1 MALRGHPCVE
11 LKRSGIRSRGGHGGP
26 PLQLKMST
34 RETSATKTS
43 PDAGRPPLQRNEV
56 SDLDPL
62 LELQQSAG
70 NQAMLRL
77 LGTGTVQTKPN
88 GSHGLMVQRA
98 ARDGAPAPDTAGK
111 ETKPAL
117 IVEDDA
123 REVKPGQMRKTDFLS
138 LLRTAVCATA
148 EEALAGT
155 MWSAMGCPYIER
167 WLDHY
172 SKQSSEHLERALR
185 KYAAPEA
192 VSARSAQDYIPL
204 VSQRLR
210 RGIQEWKTTG
220 EVSDLPE
227 EFAQGG
233 MPGATVSGLMG
244 TVLSGVGSAISGLV
258 SGAGKALSSVGSMLF
273 KEKTGGA
280 ADSDDPQA
288 IREELGDGHALEG
301 GVKHR
306 MQSALGADFSGV
318 RVHSDSSAHAVSD
331 RLNARAFT
339 IGNDI
344 AFGPGEYQP
353 GTPVGDALIAHEL
366 AHVVQQQS
374 ADVAGAPLTKGDASG
389 ALEEEADVSAVGAVV
404 SLWGGAK
411 GLFGNISR
419 NSLPRLRS
427 GLKLQR
433 CSSYSKS
440 DLQKKIDKL
449 PPVADLVAYINK
461 LGGDDRKEAIN
472 DLEKIRIDYVERE
485 VSPDAVILMGKVLQ
499 EIYRG
504 VAQKQVPAASAPE
517 GGYAPGAAPAELLTG
532 TRALTAAERTAATDA
547 LTPATAAGGPLPTFK
562 PTIPLEDPYDTRIR
576 ERVRDVIDD
585 QYSRLVVDKGPVEH
599 ADDTKTF
606 KMDRF
611 KEIGNAARVE
621 TDKVFGSYS
630 KGVEFTEGFNL
641 IDQFEDEEDRNALLA
656 AAAGGADLL
665 KKKARDQVSSILN
678 ADDEI
683 RKINRQHGAVPSR
696 TVPPAPGEDAEATI
710 LNRVR
715 DDFAASDGTK
725 LLEIFRGWEGAQLEG
740 TVYLQRFRKDTD
752 LENRYM
758 FWDTFQIM
766 IHEYIHS
773 LEHDDYHAYAVTFG
787 EQSEQYN
794 TLVEGMC
801 SVLTEIAWTNIAP
814 KVRTKELR
822 DKVETPAFAAEPFD
836 PATVPEIYNRR
847 YPSFDQAMKIVNI
860 VGIQNVYAAFF
871 LGKAE
876 LIGKP

>member
-1 MALRGHPCVE
+1 M
-11 LKRSGIRSRGGHGGP
+11 SG
-26 PLQLKMST
+26 T
-34 RETSATKTS
+34 RETSSVKTS
-43 PDAGRPPLQRNEV
+43 PDAGRPPLSRNEV

-77 LGTGTVQTKPN
+77 LGTSAVQTKPVN

-98 ARDGAPAPDTAGK
+98 ARDGAETMPGPATGDKEPTTA
-111 ETKPAL
+111 KPAL

-123 REVKPGQMRKTDFLS
+123 REVKAGQMRKTDFLS
-138 LLRTAVCATA
+138 QLRTTVCATA

-172 SKQSSEHLERALR
+172 SKQSSEHLERAVR
-185 KYAAPEA
+185 KYAAPDA
-192 VSARSAQDYIPL
+192 ASARSAQDYIPL

-244 TVLSGVGSAISGLV
+244 TLLSGVGSAISGLV
-258 SGAGKALSSVGSMLF
+258 SGAGKAISSVGSMLF
-273 KEKTGGA
+273 KRDTGA
-280 ADSDDPQA
+280 ATNDADDPQA
-288 IREELGDGHALEG
+288 IRDELGDGHALEG

-306 MQSALGADFSGV
+306 MQSAFGADFSGV
-318 RVHSDSSAHAVSD
+318 RVHADSSAHKMSD

-339 IGNDI
+339 IGNDV
-344 AFGPGEYQP
+344 AFGTGEYQP

-374 ADVAGAPLTKGDASG
+374 GDVAGAPLTKGDANSG

-404 SLWGGAK
+404 SLWSGAK
-411 GLFGNISR
+411 SLFSNISR

-433 CSSYSKS
+433 CSGYEKS

-449 PPVADLVAYINK
+449 TPVADLVTYINK
-461 LGGDDRKEAIN
+461 LGADDRKKAIK
-472 DLEKIRIDYVERE
+472 DLEDIRIDYVDRE
-485 VSPDAVILMGKVLQ
+485 VNPDAVALMEQALQ

-504 VAQKQVPAASAPE
+504 IAQKQAPAVTAPE
-517 GGYAPGAAPAELLTG
+517 GGHPAGSVPPELLAG
-532 TRALTAAERTAATDA
+532 TRTLSAGEKTEATSA
-547 LTPATAAGGPLPTFK
+547 LTPVPAGGALPEFK
-562 PTIPLEDPYDTRIR
+562 PTLSDPTKDPYETRIR
-576 ERVRDVIDD
+576 ARIREVIDD
-585 QYSRLVVDKGPVEH
+585 QYAQLVVDKGPTEH
-599 ADDTKTF
+599 ADDTKTY

-611 KEIGNAARVE
+611 EEIGNAARKEV
-621 TDKVFGSYS
+621 DKVFGSFS
-630 KGVEFTEGFNL
+630 KGPEFKEGTNL
-641 IDQFEDEEDRNALLA
+641 IDQFADEESRNTALA
-656 AAAGGADLL
+656 AATVPGVDEPL
-665 KKKARDQVSSILN
+665 KDKAKGRVSDILN
-678 ADDEI
+678 SDGEI
-683 RKINRQHGAVPSR
+683 LKINKEHGAVPSR
-696 TVPPAPGEDAEATI
+696 TTAPPTGGDSEATI
-710 LNRVR
+710 LDRAR
-715 DDFAASDGTK
+715 EDFANSDGTK

-740 TVYLQRFRKDTD
+740 TVYVNVFKKGSDV
-752 LENRYM
+752 ENRYF

-773 LEHDDYHAYAVTFG
+773 LEHDTYHDYAKTFG

-814 KVRTKELR
+814 KVTTTALR
-822 DKVETPAFAAEPFD
+822 EKVETPAFAAMPFD
-836 PATVPEIYNRR
+836 PATVPEISNRR
-847 YPSFDQAMKIVNI
+847 YPSFAQAMKVVNI
-860 VGIQNVYAAFF
+860 AGIRNVYAAFF
-871 LGKAE
+871 LGKPE

>member
-1 MALRGHPCVE
+1 
-11 LKRSGIRSRGGHGGP
+11 
-26 PLQLKMST
+26 MST
-34 RETSATKTS
+34 RETSSTKTS

-56 SDLDPL
+56 PELDPL
-62 LELQQSAG
+62 LDLQQSAG

-98 ARDGAPAPDTAGK
+98 ARDGAPAPDAAGK

-138 LLRTAVCATA
+138 LLRTSVCATA

-172 SKQSSEHLERALR
+172 SKQSSTHLERALR

-192 VSARSAQDYIPL
+192 ASARSAQDYIPL

-244 TVLSGVGSAISGLV
+244 SLLSGVGSAISGVV

-273 KEKTGGA
+273 KRDSGA
-280 ADSDDPQA
+280 TANDPDDPQA
-288 IREELGDGHALEG
+288 IREELGDGHALDG

-318 RVHSDSSAHAVSD
+318 RVHSDSSAHAMSD

-374 ADVAGAPLTKGDASG
+374 ADVAGAPMTKGAASG
-389 ALEEEADVSAVGAVV
+389 ALEEEADISAVGAVV

-411 GLFGNISR
+411 GLFGNIRR

-461 LGGDDRKEAIN
+461 LGGDDRKKAID

-504 VAQKQVPAASAPE
+504 VAQKQAPAASAPE
-517 GGYAPGAAPAELLTG
+517 GGYAPGAAPPELLTG
-532 TRALTAAERTAATDA
+532 TRALSGAEKTSATSA
-547 LTPATAAGGPLPTFK
+547 LTPVPSGGVLPPFK
-562 PTIPLEDPYDTRIR
+562 PTIPGKDPYETRIR
-576 ERVRDVIDD
+576 DTIRATIDA
-585 QYSRLVVDKGPVEH
+585 QYAELVVGKGPAEH
-599 ADDTKTF
+599 ADPAKVFD
-606 KMDRF
+606 MDRF
-611 KEIGNAARVE
+611 KEIGNTAKAE

-630 KGVEFTEGFNL
+630 KGAVFTSGTNL
-641 IDQFEDEEDRNALLA
+641 LDQFEDEESVNATLA
-656 AAAGGADLL
+656 ASAAPGTDPL
-665 KKKARDQVSSILN
+665 KDKAKGRVSYILN
-678 ADDEI
+678 SDEDI
-683 RKINRQHGAVPSR
+683 LKINREHGAVPTR
-696 TVPPAPGEDAEATI
+696 TTPPAAGGDPEATI
-710 LNRVR
+710 LDRAR
-715 DDFAASDGTK
+715 EDFATSDGTR

-740 TVYLQRFRKDTD
+740 KVYVNRFKKGSD
-752 LENRYM
+752 LENRKF

-787 EQSEQYN
+787 EDSEQYN

-801 SVLTEIAWTNIAP
+801 SVVTEIAWSNIVP
-814 KVRTKELR
+814 KVSTTALR
-822 DKVETPAFAAEPFD
+822 EKVETPAFAADPFD
-836 PATVPEIYNRR
+836 PSTVPEIFNRR
-847 YPSFDQAMKIVNI
+847 YPSFDQAMKLVNL
-860 VGIQNVYAAFF
+860 VGIRNVYAAFF
-871 LGKAE
+871 LGKVE

>member
-1 MALRGHPCVE
+1 MPN
-11 LKRSGIRSRGGHGGP
+11 
-26 PLQLKMST
+26 T
-34 RETSATKTS
+34 RETSSVKTS
-43 PDAGRPPLQRNEV
+43 PDAGRPGLQRNEE

-62 LELQQSAG
+62 LDLQQSAG

-77 LGTGTVQTKPN
+77 FGGGTIQTKPN

-98 ARDGAPAPDTAGK
+98 ARDGAESMPAPNAPDK
-111 ETKPAL
+111 ETTPAKAAL
-117 IVEDDA
+117 IVEDEA
-123 REVKPGQMRKTDFLS
+123 TEVKTGQMRKTEFLS
-138 LLRTAVCATA
+138 LLRTSVCATA

-172 SKQSSEHLERALR
+172 SKQSSTHLERALR

-192 VSARSAQDYIPL
+192 ASARSAQDYIPL

-220 EVSDLPE
+220 EVTDLPE
-227 EFAQGG
+227 EFAEGG
-233 MPGATVSGLMG
+233 MPGATVSGLVG
-244 TVLSGVGSAISGLV
+244 SLLSGVGSAISGLV

-273 KEKTGGA
+273 KDKESGGGA
-280 ADSDDPQA
+280 RDADDPQA
-288 IREELGDGHALEG
+288 IRDELGDGHALDA

-318 RVHSDSSAHAVSD
+318 RVHSDSSAQAMSD

-353 GTPVGDALIAHEL
+353 GTPIGDALIAHEL

-374 ADVAGAPLTKGDASG
+374 GDVTGAPLTKADAHSG
-389 ALEEEADVSAVGAVV
+389 ALEDEADVSAVGAVV

-427 GLKLQR
+427 GLRLQR

-449 PPVADLVAYINK
+449 PPVADLVTYINN
-461 LGGDDRKEAIN
+461 LGADNRKQAIK
-472 DLEKIRIDYVERE
+472 DLEDIRIDYVDRE
-485 VSPDAVILMGKVLQ
+485 VSPDAVALMEKALQ

-504 VAQKQVPAASAPE
+504 VAQAQAPAATAPE
-517 GGYAPGAAPAELLTG
+517 GGYAPGAAPAELMTG
-532 TRALTAAERTAATDA
+532 TRTLSAGEKAAATSA
-547 LTPATAAGGPLPTFK
+547 LTPVPSGGVLPTFK
-562 PTIPLEDPYDTRIR
+562 PDIPGKGSYETRIR
-576 ERVRDVIDD
+576 TRIRAVIDW
-585 QYSRLVVDKGPVEH
+585 QYADLVVGKGPAEH
-599 ADDTKTF
+599 ADSAKVFD
-606 KMDRF
+606 MDRF
-611 KEIGNAARVE
+611 KEIGNAAKKE

-630 KGVEFTEGFNL
+630 KGPPFTSGVNL
-641 IDQFEDEEDRNALLA
+641 IDQFEDEESRNTALA
-656 AAAGGADLL
+656 AAAAAAPGTDPL
-665 KKKARDQVSSILN
+665 KDKAKGRVSYILN
-678 ADDEI
+678 SDEEVL
-683 RKINRQHGAVPSR
+683 KINKEHGAVPSR
-696 TVPPAPGEDAEATI
+696 TTPPAPGLEAEATI
-710 LNRVR
+710 LDRAR
-715 DDFAASDGTK
+715 EDFATSDGTK

-740 TVYLQRFRKDTD
+740 QVFLQRFKKGSDI
-752 LENRYM
+752 ENRRM
-758 FWDTFQIM
+758 FWDTFQTM

-773 LEHDDYHAYAVTFG
+773 LEHDDYHAYAETFG
-787 EQSEQYN
+787 EESEQYN

-814 KVRTKELR
+814 KVTTTALR
-822 DKVETPAFAAEPFD
+822 EKVETAAFAAEPFE
-836 PATVPEIYNRR
+836 PSTVPDITNQR
-847 YPSFDQAMKIVNI
+847 YPSFDQAMKVVNI
-860 VGIQNVYAAFF
+860 AGIRNVYAAFF
-871 LGKAE
+871 LGKAK